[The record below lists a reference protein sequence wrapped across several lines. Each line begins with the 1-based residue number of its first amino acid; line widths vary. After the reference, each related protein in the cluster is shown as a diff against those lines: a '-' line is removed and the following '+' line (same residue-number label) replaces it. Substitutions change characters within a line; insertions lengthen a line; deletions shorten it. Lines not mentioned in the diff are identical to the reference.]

1 MLRLAPTGREAEG
14 EPLGYAPMDTNGNPT
29 FQKLQ
34 ERLATVADL
43 IGAMAVLGWDRQVM
57 MPAGGAGIRSEQLAT
72 LSRMTHELFTSP
84 ETGKLLDDLRS
95 YEDSLD
101 PESNEASLIRVTRVD
116 YEKAVRVPA
125 ELRAEM
131 TRSASD
137 GYRVWLEAK
146 PKSDYGLFRPALERN
161 LELRHRYVDCFD
173 GGGEP
178 YDILLDDFERGM
190 TAAQVREIFDQLK
203 EELVPLIAAAA
214 ERDDESVDA
223 CLRQHF
229 DPDTQRRVCHEIV
242 ELFGYRPN
250 TWRLDPTEHPFAT
263 DGGGVDDVRI
273 TTHYHDD
280 NLDAVF
286 STMHEYGHGLYEHQ
300 VDRGLDRTP
309 LSRGTSLG
317 LHESQSR
324 MWENLVGRGRP
335 FWRFFYPRLQQAF
348 PQQLGSVDPETFFRA
363 VNRVYPS
370 LIRIE
375 SDEVTYNMHIIL
387 RFELE
392 QDLLHGRVSLDELPD
407 VWNQRMHD
415 YLGVDVPDNRRGVLQ
430 DVHWSA
436 GTIGYFPTY
445 SLGNV
450 ISVQIWEKLGED
462 IPDLDEQFERGEFGA
477 LREWLGEHLHTHG
490 RKFTPA
496 ETVEKVAGGPI
507 DPGPYLAYLN
517 EKHGAAQPA

>member
-1 MLRLAPTGREAEG
+1 MET
-14 EPLGYAPMDTNGNPT
+14 NPT
-29 FQKLQ
+29 FDKLKQ
-34 ERLATVADL
+34 RMATIADL
-43 IGAMAVLGWDRQVM
+43 IGSISILGWDRQVM
-57 MPAGGAGIRSEQLAT
+57 MPPQGSGIRSEQLAT
-72 LSRMTHELFTSP
+72 LSRIAHELFTSP

-101 PESNEASLIRVTRVD
+101 YESNEASLIRVARRD

-131 TRSASD
+131 SRAASD
-137 GYRVWLEAK
+137 GYRIWLEAK
-146 PKSDYGLFRPALERN
+146 PNSDYQLFRPALERN

-173 GGGEP
+173 GVEEP

-190 TAAQVREIFDQLK
+190 TTAQVREIFTRLK
-203 EELVPLIAAAA
+203 DELVPLISAAAA
-214 ERDDESVDA
+214 EDDDSVDA
-223 CLRQHF
+223 CLRQQF
-229 DPDTQRRVCHEIV
+229 APDVQRETCHEIV
-242 ELFGYRPN
+242 ELFGYRSGS
-250 TWRLDPTEHPFAT
+250 WRLDPTEHPFAT
-263 DGGGVDDVRI
+263 DGGGVGDIRI

-280 NLDAVF
+280 NLDSVF

-300 VDRGLDRTP
+300 IDPALDRTT

-335 FWRFFYPRLQQAF
+335 FWSFFYPRLQQAF
-348 PQQLGSVDPETFFRA
+348 PQQLGSVDAEKFFRA
-363 VNRVYPS
+363 VNRVHPS

-392 QDLLHGRVSLDELPD
+392 QDLLHGRVALSELPE

-415 YLGVDVPDNRRGVLQ
+415 YLGVNVPDNRRGVLQ

-450 ISVQIWEKLGED
+450 ISVQIWEKLRED

-477 LREWLGEHLHTHG
+477 LREWLGEHLHRHG
-490 RKFTPA
+490 RKFTPV
-496 ETVEKVAGGPI
+496 ETVEKVVGGPI

>member
-1 MLRLAPTGREAEG
+1 
-14 EPLGYAPMDTNGNPT
+14 MDTNPT
-29 FQKLQ
+29 LDKLK
-34 ERLATVADL
+34 ERLAAIAD
-43 IGAMAVLGWDRQVM
+43 IQGAMSILGWDRQVM
-57 MPAGGAGIRSEQLAT
+57 MPPGGSRFRSEQLAT
-72 LSRMTHELFTSP
+72 LSRIGHELLIAP

-95 YEDSLD
+95 FEDSLD
-101 PESNEASLIRVTRVD
+101 PNSNEAGIIRVTRRD

-125 ELRAEM
+125 DLRAEM
-131 TRSASD
+131 TRAASD

-146 PKSDYGLFRPALERN
+146 PKSDFGLFRPALERN
-161 LELRHRYVDCFD
+161 LELRQRYVDCFD
-173 GGGEP
+173 GAEEP

-190 TAAQVREIFDQLK
+190 KTAQVREIFGRLK
-203 EELVPLIAAAA
+203 DELVPLISASAQ
-214 ERDDESVDA
+214 RDDDSIDA
-223 CLRQHF
+223 CLRQQF
-229 DPDTQRRVCHEIV
+229 DPDIQRQVCHEIV
-242 ELFGYRPN
+242 ELFGYRPGA
-250 TWRLDPTEHPFAT
+250 WRLDPTEHPFAT
-263 DGGGVDDVRI
+263 DGGIDDIRI

-300 VDRGLDRTP
+300 VDPALDRTR

-335 FWRFFYPRLQQAF
+335 FWNFFYPRLQQAF
-348 PQQLGSVDPETFFRA
+348 PQQLGSVDVETFYRA
-363 VNRVYPS
+363 INRVHPS

-392 QDLLHGRVSLDELPD
+392 QDLLHERVGLGELPD
-407 VWNQRMHD
+407 VWNQRMYD

-450 ISVQIWEKLGED
+450 ISVQIWEKIRDD
-462 IPDLDEQFERGEFGA
+462 IPDLDEQFERGEFSA
-477 LREWLGEHLHTHG
+477 LRDWLGEHLHRHG

-496 ETVEKVAGGPI
+496 ETVENVTGGPI
-507 DPGPYLAYLN
+507 DPGPYLTYLN